1 MIKLYSTHCPQCK
14 TLEIKLDRAGIE
26 YEICN
31 DKEAMAA
38 LGLKAAPAL
47 DIGDQILN
55 FSQAVKWVNSHK

>member
-1 MIKLYSTHCPQCK
+1 MIKLYSTHCPQCQ
-14 TLEIKLDRAGIE
+14 TLAIKLDRAGIK
-26 YEICN
+26 YEICD

-55 FSQAVKWVNSHK
+55 FSQAIKWVNNQR

>member
-1 MIKLYSTHCPQCK
+1 MIELYSTHCPQCQ
-14 TLEIKLDRAGIE
+14 TLEIKLDRAGIK
-26 YEICN
+26 YEICD

-55 FSQAVKWVNSHK
+55 FSQAIKWVNSQR

>member
-1 MIKLYSTHCPQCK
+1 MMKLYSTHCPQCQ
-14 TLEIKLDRAGIE
+14 TLEIKLDRAGIK
-26 YEICN
+26 YEICD

-55 FSQAVKWVNSHK
+55 FSQAIKWVNSQR

>member
-1 MIKLYSTHCPQCK
+1 MIQLYSTHCPQCQ
-14 TLEIKLDRAGIE
+14 TLEIKLDRAGIK
-26 YEICN
+26 YEICD

-55 FSQAVKWVNSHK
+55 FSQATKWVNSQR